1 VTPSVADEEPTQE
14 RVGLGLVRR
23 PRKPP
28 AGLGRS
34 VVVQAHERDVAPV
47 VEVPI
52 ELVREP
58 PGDEPVPF
66 GMVGDRREVVVAA
79 VRDRHA
85 IEETPRSLSATF
97 RLSPPCPA
105 RWTTLMPPRPISPST
120 LWPAIS
126 DPQVERL
133 LDGRVR

>member
-1 VTPSVADEEPTQE
+1 VTPPIADEEPTQE
-14 RVGLGLVRR
+14 RVGLGSFDGLASRPLDLAVPSSFRR
-23 PRKPP
+23 T
-28 AGLGRS
+28 RS
-34 VVVQAHERDVAPV
+34 TSLRLRRSPSNWFVNNAATSRFLRIA
-47 VEVPI
+47 
-52 ELVREP
+52 
-58 PGDEPVPF
+58 
-66 GMVGDRREVVVAA
+66 GDRREVVVAA